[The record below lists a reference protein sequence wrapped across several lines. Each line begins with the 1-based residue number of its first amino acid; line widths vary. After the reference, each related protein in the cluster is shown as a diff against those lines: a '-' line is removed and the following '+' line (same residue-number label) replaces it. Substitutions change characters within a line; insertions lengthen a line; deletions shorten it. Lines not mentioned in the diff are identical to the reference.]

1 MEVQSNKSPIPELY
15 GDCLSTV
22 SKTIKSCTAVG
33 GCRFAAQLKALFTFT
48 CVGPMV
54 HFWMISAQSHIRAT
68 AARGPMFIKAHPT
81 PNKKYVSIY
90 GQVFC
95 VGALLIVEGK
105 GPEWTGY
112 MLTTFCFVWCCAGFQ
127 THSDLISAVR
137 LSVSCG
143 TSDRTPNFGQKVV
156 ICSSCTEHRQQIGNQ
171 T

>member
-1 MEVQSNKSPIPELY
+1 MEVQSNY

-54 HFWMISAQSHIRAT
+54 YFWMISAQSHIRAT
-68 AARGPMFIKAHPT
+68 AARGPMFIKVHPI

-105 GPEWTGY
+105 GPDIC
-112 MLTTFCFVWCCAGFQ
+112 LRLFVSSGAARDFRP
-127 THSDLISAVR
+127 I
-137 LSVSCG
+137 
-143 TSDRTPNFGQKVV
+143 RT
-156 ICSSCTEHRQQIGNQ
+156 
-171 T
+171 